1 MTSPQPA
8 IAWAQRANRPAHTM
22 GSEGTV
28 GQMRLFSTWWIG
40 GAKPWRLGSR
50 LPGYDTQKWPFADE
64 EAAQAFA
71 ERILAAWL
79 GKVGATLNPVTP
91 FTGEPG
97 ESPVARGPLKA
108 FVSGSPPPHVP
119 YAWAQAIGVKNHNTQ
134 ASVLVIAASKA
145 AATRLI
151 AECAAEST
159 ARSIGRALSHR
170 PGELST
176 PDEAMLAAGYFNYQ
190 TPGVYA
196 YSDLHGQMVV
206 RANPDK
212 TLTALG
218 PKPRWA
224 AR

>member
-1 MTSPQPA
+1 M
-8 IAWAQRANRPAHTM
+8 N
-22 GSEGTV
+22 GTV
-28 GQMRLFSTWWIG
+28 GTVHAFTTWWKG
-40 GAKPWRLGSR
+40 GPKPYKLSTR
-50 LPGYDTQKWPFADE
+50 LPGFKAADWAFTTE
-64 EAAQAFA
+64 DEAQADA
-71 ERILAAWL
+71 ERLFAQWL
-79 GKVGATLNPVTP
+79 RMTRLTTLPVGPA
-91 FTGEPG
+91 G
-97 ESPVARGPLKA
+97 ESRAIEDLPQQEHPVIRGPLKA

-134 ASVLVIAASKA
+134 ASILVIAASKA